1 MNEFYK
7 TRDAVL
13 GVEDVLNIQNSVHL
27 YSSKHATLTEEEK
40 HAEVEKYYRDLSLI
54 LADESRLEKFHVM
67 LYQLDQHVIENSQ
80 VRIDPVYSSTYFA
93 QNQVTLPYQDTT
105 VTIYVFQV
113 GAIRFLK
120 EIKWG

>member
-1 MNEFYK
+1 MSEYYK

-13 GVEDVLNIQNSVHL
+13 GADDLLNIQNSIFL
-27 YSSKHATLTEEEK
+27 YSSKHATMSDEEK
-40 HAEVEKYYRDLSLI
+40 HKEVEKCYRDLSLI
-54 LADESRLEKFHVM
+54 LADEARLEKFHTM

-80 VRIDPVYSSTYFA
+80 VRIDPVYASTYFA
-93 QNQVTLPYQDTT
+93 QNQITLPYQDTT

-113 GAIRFLK
+113 GEIRFLK